1 MTMTIHG
8 IQNQGP
14 IDATDSSPSDPASEG
29 VTGGLDSSGS
39 LLPAP
44 AIVAGGAGDIGAEI
58 ALLGV
63 RAGRDEQQINQVS
76 EETQDKVQD
85 AAEQNEVR
93 EMHVEA
99 GDIMSNAVAA
109 GCMQICQGVTQMA
122 GAGAPQSEQGAFTGQ
137 ASIYGAGA
145 TLFTAQGQAQQQL
158 DQALV
163 TSYKAIADRAGQT
176 ATEASQGR
184 QDAQSIVSNA
194 IQFYQ
199 QYEQSK
205 AQLDLVAAGQKA

>member
-1 MTMTIHG
+1 MTIHG

-14 IDATDSSPSDPASEG
+14 IDATDSSPSDPAIGNVS
-29 VTGGLDSSGS
+29 GGLDTSGA

-63 RAGRDEQQINQVS
+63 RAGRDEQQIDTAA

-85 AAEQNEVR
+85 VAEQNEVR

-99 GDIMSNAVAA
+99 GDIMSNALAA
-109 GCMQICQGVTQMA
+109 GCMQICQGATQMA
-122 GAGAPQSEQGAFTGQ
+122 GAGSSPSEQGAFTGQ
-137 ASIYGAGA
+137 ASLYGAGA

-163 TSYKAIADRAGQT
+163 TSYKAIADRAGQSS
-176 ATEASQGR
+176 TEASQGQ
-184 QDAQSIVSNA
+184 QDARSIISNA

-205 AQLDLVAAGQKA
+205 VQLDLVAAGQKA